1 VMDDKAQDAIN
12 GMGLTFGLLTARH
25 NDDVDGFYALL
36 GAKGE
41 VGEDGIVD
49 NDPFVTAQAILGLA
63 DFGLSCLLIQS
74 ELTGMKVSTL
84 LQTLSMVANIALPDI
99 IEKRERGY

>member
-1 VMDDKAQDAIN
+1 MDDKAQDAIN

-25 NDDVDGFYALL
+25 NDDPEGFKALL
-36 GAKGE
+36 GKG
-41 VGEDGIVD
+41 D
-49 NDPFVTAQAILGLA
+49 DPEADAEKLAQAIIGLA
-63 DFGLSCLLIQS
+63 DFGLSCLRIQS